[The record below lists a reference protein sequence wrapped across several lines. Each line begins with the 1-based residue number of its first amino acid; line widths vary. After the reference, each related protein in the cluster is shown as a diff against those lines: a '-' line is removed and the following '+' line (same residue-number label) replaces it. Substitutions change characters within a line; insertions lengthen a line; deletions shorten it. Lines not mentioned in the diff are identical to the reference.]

1 MKKVYLFLSG
11 ESDCGTLEVRKMS
24 ELGAKMYA
32 RQLTAGGDRWCKY
45 CERPEGLSKDNY
57 TSYVRDYGAEIA
69 MVADEISAARDGKL
83 K

>member
-24 ELGAKMYA
+24 EFGAKRYA
-32 RQLTAGGDRWCKY
+32 RQLTCGGDRWCKF

-57 TSYVRDYGAEIA
+57 TAYVRDYGAEI
-69 MVADEISAARDGKL
+69 ERRRK
-83 K
+83 